1 MPRKQIQN
9 FKEYKMKTGR
19 KPRAT
24 SLRIKPICQAVLAAA
39 MTVGSVSQVYGIV
52 ISEDFTQPNTTQ
64 KWLMP
69 TPGSGHWAGHLR
81 RDIRNPQD
89 YIRNAACLTA
99 NDGSPVQAGKLPRC
113 QGASDAAGKGALRL
127 TPAQIQRV
135 GGIVSDFDFATNE
148 GVDITFTT
156 YTWGGNGADGMTFF
170 LSDAARPPTLGASGG
185 SLGYSCS
192 NVNPI
197 FSGVDGG
204 YMAIGIDEWG
214 NFVNGVGDNTNTGP
228 GFRKNT
234 IGIRGKGILNFDYF
248 SNPDGFLADYW
259 RKNRWGSVPSNA
271 KNSWR
276 QSWNGQAGQDRFRD
290 ICKSGKFDIDR
301 QWTGSRRTETL
312 STTLPETNPNHLSNY
327 KYITHKTLNFPLD
340 TKNVRSRDQA
350 VPMLYRIRITKDGK
364 ANVWYSRNGGTYQ
377 PVLLDYDVVTNNGA
391 LPAKFR
397 FGFMGATGGAHNN
410 HEVTCFRAA
419 PASLSDGSAEVNTP
433 DSKIVSE
440 SQVYLTFYNSLN
452 WTGSVVAQNIVKTP
466 DGKYHVDG
474 KVNWD
479 ASCGLTGGVCE
490 RRENRLFTAQNDRK
504 FFTSSNGTGVSLTW
518 GNLSSQQQSS
528 LKGSENDT
536 IGQQRLAYLKGD
548 RSQEAVSVGVGQF
561 RPRKSVLG
569 DIINSSPVWVGY
581 PATQN
586 YQKGEWKD
594 ARNPAAAM
602 PERTGQSYQD
612 YATANARRLNVVYAG
627 SNDGFLHGFAAG
639 SYSAPKQFDNTD
651 NTGKE
656 VFAYMPGSVLSRMHN
671 PSKPALDFFNER
683 YAHNFHNDA
692 AAGTGDVF
700 YNGKWHTWIMSGLGA
715 GGNTVYAL
723 DVTDPETFSEQNVV
737 GEWSFDANDPVWRN
751 LGNTYGTPV
760 FGRFHDGNWGAVFG
774 NGWCST
780 TDAAN
785 GNCTASGGPAG
796 IYVMSIDQTSGRPS
810 FRFISTGESGTPND
824 PNGIAHVTPVDLDGD
839 RIYDYAYAGDLK
851 GNVWRFDLTDTQG
864 SSWATKQPQKIFTTQ
879 SGQPIS
885 TKIVVSRAE
894 KGNRGDVLLNFGTGL
909 RKVGYTDE
917 ATTYAT
923 GTQSI
928 YGLRDRQAAAFP
940 NGGGTTA
947 AQINGRTRLQ
957 QHRVTDRSKGTLS
970 NDKVNWTNYDGWYMD
985 LETVNLGL
993 DDKGKPNIQYE
1004 QVIYN
1009 PYLDQGKYFIVNTF
1023 INGSSPILTCT
1034 ETQVTGYT
1042 YPFETST
1049 GSVVRGF
1056 FDKNTE
1062 NTTKRSQYNA
1072 IGSPQLLRTVDGKIW
1087 LLSKDSGGNVRLD
1100 EVFLPSELGTYKIR
1114 RLSWRE
1120 IY

>member
-1 MPRKQIQN
+1 
-9 FKEYKMKTGR
+9 MKTGR

-64 KWLMP
+64 KWLRP
-69 TPGSGHWAGHLR
+69 TPGGGRWAVHAPLAGGQPAKPGST
-81 RDIRNPQD
+81 DNT
-89 YIRNAACLTA
+89 ACLTA
-99 NDGSPVQAGKLPRC
+99 SGSSPGSNSLPHC
-113 QGASDAAGKGALRL
+113 SGASDAPGKGALRL
-127 TPAQIQRV
+127 TPANQQKV
-135 GGIVSDFDFATNE
+135 GGIVSDFSFPTNE

-156 YTWGGNGADGMTFF
+156 YTWGGSGADGMTFF
-170 LSDAARPPTLGASGG
+170 LSDADRPPTLGASGG
-185 SLGYSCS
+185 SIGYSCS
-192 NVNPI
+192 QTNPI

-214 NFVNGVGDNTNTGP
+214 NFVNKGDNTNSGLGWIP
-228 GFRKNT
+228 NT
-234 IGIRGKGILNFDYF
+234 IGIRGKGSLNFDYF
-248 SNPDGFLADYW
+248 ANPNRFLAEYW
-259 RKNRWGSVPSNA
+259 KKRGWGSVSPTAERSWKQAWQDNDA
-271 KNSWR
+271 GYDMLRDVCKNGELTLKR
-276 QSWNGQAGQDRFRD
+276 E
-290 ICKSGKFDIDR
+290 
-301 QWTGSRRTETL
+301 WTGNNTAVKL
-312 STTLPETNPNHLSNY
+312 SSALPETDPNHLSNY
-327 KYITHKTLNFPLD
+327 KYITHKTLSFPLD
-340 TKNVRSRDQA
+340 TKGVRSRDQA
-350 VPMLYRIRITKDGK
+350 IPMLYRIRITKDGK
-364 ANVWYSRNGGTYQ
+364 ANVWYSRNAGTYQ
-377 PVLLDYDVVTNNGA
+377 PVLLDYDVVKNNGT
-391 LPAKFR
+391 LPAQFR

-410 HEVTCFRAA
+410 HEVTCFKAA
-419 PASLSDGSAEVNTP
+419 PATLSDGNAEVNTP

-440 SQVYLTFYNSLN
+440 SQVYLTFYNSFN

-466 DGKYHVDG
+466 DGRYHVDS

-479 ASCGLTGGVCE
+479 AGCGLTGGKCE

-528 LKGSENDT
+528 LKGSGNDT

-796 IYVMSIDQTSGRPS
+796 IYIMSINQANGKPS

-851 GNVWRFDLTDTQG
+851 GNVWRFDLTDTQNA
-864 SSWATKQPQKIFTTQ
+864 SWATKQPQKIFTTQ
-879 SGQPIS
+879 PGQPIS

-940 NGGGTTA
+940 NGGTTA

-957 QHRVTDRSKGTLS
+957 QHQVTDKSKGTLS

-1087 LLSKDSGGNVRLD
+1087 LLSKDSSGNVRLD

>member
-1 MPRKQIQN
+1 
-9 FKEYKMKTGR
+9 MKTGR

-64 KWLMP
+64 KWLRP
-69 TPGSGHWAGHLR
+69 TPGGGRWAVHAPLAGGTPNT
-81 RDIRNPQD
+81 DNT
-89 YIRNAACLTA
+89 ACLTA
-99 NDGSPVQAGKLPRC
+99 TGSSPGSNSLPHC
-113 QGASDAAGKGALRL
+113 SGTSDAPGKGALRL
-127 TPAQIQRV
+127 TPARQQKV
-135 GGIVSDFDFATNE
+135 GGIVSDFSFPTND

-170 LSDAARPPTLGASGG
+170 LSDADRPPTLGASGG
-185 SLGYSCS
+185 SIGYSCS
-192 NVNPI
+192 QTNPI

-214 NFVNGVGDNTNTGP
+214 NFVNKGDNTNSGLGWIP
-228 GFRKNT
+228 NT
-234 IGIRGKGILNFDYF
+234 IGIRGKGSLNFDYF
-248 SNPDGFLADYW
+248 ANPNRFLAEYW
-259 RKNRWGSVPSNA
+259 KKRGWGSVSPTAERSWKQAWQDNDA
-271 KNSWR
+271 GYDMLRDVCKNGELTLKR
-276 QSWNGQAGQDRFRD
+276 E
-290 ICKSGKFDIDR
+290 
-301 QWTGSRRTETL
+301 WTGNNTAVKL
-312 STTLPETNPNHLSNY
+312 SSALPETDPNHLSNY
-327 KYITHKTLNFPLD
+327 KYITHKTLSFPLD
-340 TKNVRSRDQA
+340 TKGVRSRDQA
-350 VPMLYRIRITKDGK
+350 IPMLYRIRITKDGK
-364 ANVWYSRNGGTYQ
+364 ANVWYSRNAGTYQ
-377 PVLLDYDVVTNNGA
+377 PVLLDYDVVKNNGT
-391 LPAKFR
+391 LPAQFR

-410 HEVTCFRAA
+410 HEVTCFKAA
-419 PASLSDGSAEVNTP
+419 PATLSDGNAEVNTP

-440 SQVYLTFYNSLN
+440 SQVYLTFYNSFN

-466 DGKYHVDG
+466 DGRYHVDS

-479 ASCGLTGGVCE
+479 AGCGLTGGKCE
-490 RRENRLFTAQNDRK
+490 RRENRTFTAQQGRK
-504 FFTSSNGTGVSLTW
+504 LFTSSNNSGVNLTW
-518 GNLSSQQQSS
+518 ENLSAQQQSR
-528 LKGSENDT
+528 LKGSGDDT
-536 IGQQRLAYLKGD
+536 LGQQRLAYLKGD
-548 RSQEAVSVGVGQF
+548 RSQEAVNVGVGLF

-586 YQKGEWKD
+586 YLKGEWKD

-656 VFAYMPGSVLSRMHN
+656 VFAYMPGAVLSRMHN
-671 PSKPALDFFNER
+671 PGKPALDFFNER
-683 YAHNFHNDA
+683 YAHNFYNDA
-692 AAGTGDVF
+692 AVGTGDVF
-700 YNGKWHTWIMSGLGA
+700 YNGQWHTWIMGGLGA

-723 DVTDPETFSEQNVV
+723 DVTKPDTFSEQNVV
-737 GEWSFDANDPVWRN
+737 GEWSFDANDPIWRN

-796 IYVMSIDQTSGRPS
+796 IYVMSIDQASGRPS

-1042 YPFETST
+1042 YPFETTT

>member
-1 MPRKQIQN
+1 
-9 FKEYKMKTGR
+9 MKTGR

-64 KWLMP
+64 KWLRP
-69 TPGSGHWAGHLR
+69 TPGGGRWAVHAPLAGGQPAKPGST
-81 RDIRNPQD
+81 DNT
-89 YIRNAACLTA
+89 ACLTA
-99 NDGSPVQAGKLPRC
+99 SGSSPGSNSLPHC
-113 QGASDAAGKGALRL
+113 SGTSDAPGKGALRL
-127 TPAQIQRV
+127 TPARQQKV
-135 GGIVSDFDFATNE
+135 GGIVSDFSFPTNE

-156 YTWGGNGADGMTFF
+156 YTWGGSGADGMTFF
-170 LSDAARPPTLGASGG
+170 LSDADRPPTLGASGG
-185 SLGYSCS
+185 SIGYSCS
-192 NVNPI
+192 QTNPI

-214 NFVNGVGDNTNTGP
+214 NFVNKGDNTNSGL
-228 GFRKNT
+228 GWIRNT
-234 IGIRGKGILNFDYF
+234 IGIRGKGSLNFDYF
-248 SNPDGFLADYW
+248 ANPNRFLAEYW
-259 RKNRWGSVPSNA
+259 KKRGWGSVSPTAERSWKQAWQDNDA
-271 KNSWR
+271 GYDMLRDVCKNGELTLKR
-276 QSWNGQAGQDRFRD
+276 E
-290 ICKSGKFDIDR
+290 
-301 QWTGSRRTETL
+301 WTGNNMAVKL
-312 STTLPETNPNHLSNY
+312 SSALPETDPNHLSNY
-327 KYITHKTLNFPLD
+327 KYITHKTLSFPLD
-340 TKNVRSRDQA
+340 TKGVRSRDQA
-350 VPMLYRIRITKDGK
+350 IPMLYRIRITKDGK
-364 ANVWYSRNGGTYQ
+364 ANVWYSRNAGTYQ
-377 PVLLDYDVVTNNGA
+377 PVLLDYDVVKNNGT
-391 LPAKFR
+391 LPAQFR
-397 FGFMGATGGAHNN
+397 FGFMGATGGADNN
-410 HEVTCFRAA
+410 HEVTCFKAA
-419 PASLSDGSAEVNTP
+419 PATLSDGNAEVNTP

-440 SQVYLTFYNSLN
+440 SQVYLTFYNSFN

-466 DGKYHVDG
+466 DGKYHIDS

-479 ASCGLTGGVCE
+479 AGCGLTGGKCE
-490 RRENRLFTAQNDRK
+490 RRENRTFTAQQGRK
-504 FFTSSNGTGVSLTW
+504 LFTSSNNSGVNLTW
-518 GNLSSQQQSS
+518 ENLSTQQQSS
-528 LKGSENDT
+528 LKGSGDDT
-536 IGQQRLAYLKGD
+536 LGQQRLAYLKGD
-548 RSQEAVSVGVGQF
+548 RSQEAVNVGVGLF

-586 YQKGEWKD
+586 YLKGEWKD

-851 GNVWRFDLTDTQG
+851 GNVWRFDLTDTQNA
-864 SSWATKQPQKIFTTQ
+864 SWATKQPQKIFTTQ

-940 NGGGTTA
+940 NGGTTA

-957 QHRVTDRSKGTLS
+957 QHRVTDKSKGTLS

-1042 YPFETST
+1042 YPFETTT

-1087 LLSKDSGGNVRLD
+1087 LLSKDSGGNARLD

>member
-170 LSDAARPPTLGASGG
+170 LSDASRPPTLGASGG

-204 YMAIGIDEWG
+204 YMAIGIDEFG
-214 NFVNGVGDNTNTGP
+214 NFVNGPDNTNTGR
-228 GFRKNT
+228 GFINNT

-259 RKNRWGSVPSNA
+259 RKNRWGSIPNNA

-276 QSWNGQAGQDRFRD
+276 QLWSGQAGQDRFRN

-301 QWTGSRRTETL
+301 QWTGSNRTETL

-327 KYITHKTLNFPLD
+327 KYITHEKLNFNLD
-340 TKNVRSRDQA
+340 TKGVSSRDKA

-364 ANVWYSRNGGTYQ
+364 ANVWYSRNGGTYR

-397 FGFMGATGGAHNN
+397 FGFMGATGGWHNN

-528 LKGSENDT
+528 LKGSGNDT

-548 RSQEAVSVGVGQF
+548 RSEEAVSVGVGQF

-586 YQKGEWKD
+586 YLKGEWKD

-639 SYSAPKQFDNTD
+639 SYSAPKQFDDIN

-656 VFAYMPGSVLSRMHN
+656 VFAYMPGAVLSRMHN
-671 PSKPALDFFNER
+671 PGKPALDFFNER

-692 AAGTGDVF
+692 AVGTGDVF
-700 YNGKWHTWIMSGLGA
+700 YNGQWHTWIMGGLGA

-723 DVTDPETFSEQNVV
+723 DVTKPDTFSEQNVV
-737 GEWSFDANDPVWRN
+737 GEWSFDANDPIWRN

-940 NGGGTTA
+940 NGGTTA

-957 QHRVTDRSKGTLS
+957 QHRVTDKSKGTLS

-1042 YPFETST
+1042 YPFETTT

-1056 FDKNTE
+1056 FDKDTE

>member
-64 KWLMP
+64 KWLRP
-69 TPGSGHWAGHLR
+69 TPGGGRWAVHAPLAGGQPAKPGST
-81 RDIRNPQD
+81 DNT
-89 YIRNAACLTA
+89 ACLTA
-99 NDGSPVQAGKLPRC
+99 SGSSPGSNSLPHC
-113 QGASDAAGKGALRL
+113 SGASDAPGKGALRL
-127 TPAQIQRV
+127 TPANQQKV
-135 GGIVSDFDFATNE
+135 GGIVSDFSFPTNE

-156 YTWGGNGADGMTFF
+156 YTWGGSGADGMTFF
-170 LSDAARPPTLGASGG
+170 LSDADRPPTLGASGG
-185 SLGYSCS
+185 SIGYSCS
-192 NVNPI
+192 QTNPI

-214 NFVNGVGDNTNTGP
+214 NFVNKGDNTNSGLGWIP
-228 GFRKNT
+228 NT
-234 IGIRGKGILNFDYF
+234 IGIRGKGSLNFDYF
-248 SNPDGFLADYW
+248 ANPNRFLAEYW
-259 RKNRWGSVPSNA
+259 KKRGWGSVSPTAERSWKQAWQDNDA
-271 KNSWR
+271 GYDMLRDVCKNGELTLKR
-276 QSWNGQAGQDRFRD
+276 E
-290 ICKSGKFDIDR
+290 
-301 QWTGSRRTETL
+301 WTGNNTAVKL
-312 STTLPETNPNHLSNY
+312 SSALPETDPNHLSNY
-327 KYITHKTLNFPLD
+327 KYITHKTLSFPLD
-340 TKNVRSRDQA
+340 TKGVRSRDQA
-350 VPMLYRIRITKDGK
+350 IPMLYRIRITKDGK
-364 ANVWYSRNGGTYQ
+364 ANVWYSRNAGTYQ
-377 PVLLDYDVVTNNGA
+377 PVLLDYDVVKNNGT
-391 LPAKFR
+391 LPAQFR

-410 HEVTCFRAA
+410 HEVTCFKAA
-419 PASLSDGSAEVNTP
+419 PATLSDGNAEVNTP

-440 SQVYLTFYNSLN
+440 SQVYLTFYNSFN

-466 DGKYHVDG
+466 DGRYHVDS

-479 ASCGLTGGVCE
+479 AGCGLTGGKCE

-528 LKGSENDT
+528 LKGSGNDT

-796 IYVMSIDQTSGRPS
+796 IYIMSINQANGKPS

-851 GNVWRFDLTDTQG
+851 GNVWRFDLTDTQNA
-864 SSWATKQPQKIFTTQ
+864 SWATKQPQKIFTTQ
-879 SGQPIS
+879 PGQPIS

-940 NGGGTTA
+940 NGGTTA

-957 QHRVTDRSKGTLS
+957 QHQVTDKSKGTLS

-1087 LLSKDSGGNVRLD
+1087 LLSKDSSGNVRLD
-1100 EVFLPSELGTYKIR
+1100 EVFFPSELGTYKIR

>member
-1 MPRKQIQN
+1 
-9 FKEYKMKTGR
+9 MKTGR

-64 KWLMP
+64 KWLRP
-69 TPGSGHWAGHLR
+69 TPGGGRWAVHAPLAGGTPNT
-81 RDIRNPQD
+81 DNT
-89 YIRNAACLTA
+89 ACLTA
-99 NDGSPVQAGKLPRC
+99 TGSSPGSNSLPHC
-113 QGASDAAGKGALRL
+113 SGTSDAPGKGALRL
-127 TPAQIQRV
+127 TPARQQKV
-135 GGIVSDFDFATNE
+135 GGIVSDFSFPTND

-170 LSDAARPPTLGASGG
+170 LSDADRPPTLGASGG
-185 SLGYSCS
+185 SIGYSCS
-192 NVNPI
+192 QTNPI

-214 NFVNGVGDNTNTGP
+214 NFVNKGDNTNSGLGWIP
-228 GFRKNT
+228 NT
-234 IGIRGKGILNFDYF
+234 IGIRGKGSLNFDYF
-248 SNPDGFLADYW
+248 ANPNRFLAEYW
-259 RKNRWGSVPSNA
+259 KKRGWGSVSPSAERSWKQAWQDNDA
-271 KNSWR
+271 GYDMLRNVCKNGELTLKR
-276 QSWNGQAGQDRFRD
+276 E
-290 ICKSGKFDIDR
+290 
-301 QWTGSRRTETL
+301 WTGNNTAVKL
-312 STTLPETNPNHLSNY
+312 SSALPETDPNHLSNY
-327 KYITHKTLNFPLD
+327 KYITHKTLRFPLD
-340 TKNVRSRDQA
+340 TKGVRSRDQA
-350 VPMLYRIRITKDGK
+350 IPMLYRIRITKDGK
-364 ANVWYSRNGGTYQ
+364 ANVWYSRNAGTYQ
-377 PVLLDYDVVTNNGA
+377 PVLLDYDVVKNNGT
-391 LPAKFR
+391 LPAQFR
-397 FGFMGATGGAHNN
+397 FGFMGATGGAYNN
-410 HEVTCFRAA
+410 HEVTCFKAA
-419 PASLSDGSAEVNTP
+419 PATLSDGNAEVNTP

-440 SQVYLTFYNSLN
+440 SQVYLTFYNSFN

-466 DGKYHVDG
+466 DGKYHVDS

-479 ASCGLTGGVCE
+479 AGCGLTGGKCE
-490 RRENRLFTAQNDRK
+490 RRENRTFTAQQGRK
-504 FFTSSNGTGVSLTW
+504 LFTSSNNSGVNLTW
-518 GNLSSQQQSS
+518 ENLSAQQQSS
-528 LKGSENDT
+528 LKGSGDDT
-536 IGQQRLAYLKGD
+536 LGQQRLAYLKGD
-548 RSQEAVSVGVGQF
+548 RSQEAVNVGVGLF

-586 YQKGEWKD
+586 YLKGEWKD

-656 VFAYMPGSVLSRMHN
+656 VFAYMPGAVLSRMHN
-671 PSKPALDFFNER
+671 PGKPALDFFNER
-683 YAHNFHNDA
+683 YAHNFYNDA
-692 AAGTGDVF
+692 AVGTGDVF
-700 YNGKWHTWIMSGLGA
+700 YNGQWHTWIMGGLGA

-723 DVTDPETFSEQNVV
+723 DVTKPDTFSEQNVV
-737 GEWSFDANDPVWRN
+737 GEWSFDANDPIWRN

-796 IYVMSIDQTSGRPS
+796 IYVMSIDQASGRPS

-1042 YPFETST
+1042 YPFETTT

>member
-1 MPRKQIQN
+1 
-9 FKEYKMKTGR
+9 MKTGR
-19 KPRAT
+19 KPRET

-64 KWLMP
+64 KWLRP
-69 TPGSGHWAGHLR
+69 TPGGGRWAVHAPLAGGQPAKPGST
-81 RDIRNPQD
+81 DNT
-89 YIRNAACLTA
+89 ACLTA
-99 NDGSPVQAGKLPRC
+99 SGSSPGSNSLPHC
-113 QGASDAAGKGALRL
+113 SGTSDAPGKGALRL
-127 TPAQIQRV
+127 TPARQQKV
-135 GGIVSDFDFATNE
+135 GGIVSDFSFPTNE

-156 YTWGGNGADGMTFF
+156 YTWGGSGADGMTFF
-170 LSDAARPPTLGASGG
+170 LSDADRPPTLGASGG
-185 SLGYSCS
+185 SIGYSCS
-192 NVNPI
+192 QTNPI

-214 NFVNGVGDNTNTGP
+214 NFVNKGDNTNSGL
-228 GFRKNT
+228 GWIRNT
-234 IGIRGKGILNFDYF
+234 IGIRGKGSLNFDYF
-248 SNPDGFLADYW
+248 ANPNRFLAEYW
-259 RKNRWGSVPSNA
+259 KKRGWGSVSPTAERSWKQAWQDNDA
-271 KNSWR
+271 GYDMLRDVCKNGELTLKR
-276 QSWNGQAGQDRFRD
+276 E
-290 ICKSGKFDIDR
+290 
-301 QWTGSRRTETL
+301 WTGNNMAVKL
-312 STTLPETNPNHLSNY
+312 SSALPETDPNHLSNY
-327 KYITHKTLNFPLD
+327 KYITHKTLSFPLD
-340 TKNVRSRDQA
+340 TKGVRSRDQA
-350 VPMLYRIRITKDGK
+350 IPMLYRIRITKDGK
-364 ANVWYSRNGGTYQ
+364 ANVWYSRNAGTYQ
-377 PVLLDYDVVTNNGA
+377 PVLLDYDVVKNNGT
-391 LPAKFR
+391 LPAQFR
-397 FGFMGATGGAHNN
+397 FGFMGATGGADNN
-410 HEVTCFRAA
+410 HEVTCFKAA
-419 PASLSDGSAEVNTP
+419 PATLSDGNAEVNTP

-440 SQVYLTFYNSLN
+440 SQVYLTFYNSFN

-466 DGKYHVDG
+466 DGKYHIDS

-479 ASCGLTGGVCE
+479 AGCGLTGGKCE
-490 RRENRLFTAQNDRK
+490 RRENRTFTAQQGRK
-504 FFTSSNGTGVSLTW
+504 LFTSSNNSGVNLTW
-518 GNLSSQQQSS
+518 ENLSTQQQSS
-528 LKGSENDT
+528 LKGSGDDT
-536 IGQQRLAYLKGD
+536 LGQQRLAYLKGD
-548 RSQEAVSVGVGQF
+548 RSQEAVNVGVGLF

-586 YQKGEWKD
+586 YLKGEWKD

-796 IYVMSIDQTSGRPS
+796 IYIMSINQANGKPS

-851 GNVWRFDLTDTQG
+851 GNVWRFDLTDTQNA
-864 SSWATKQPQKIFTTQ
+864 SWATKQPQKIFTTQ

-940 NGGGTTA
+940 NGGTTA

-957 QHRVTDRSKGTLS
+957 QHRVTDKSKGTLS

-1042 YPFETST
+1042 YPFETTT

>member
-1 MPRKQIQN
+1 
-9 FKEYKMKTGR
+9 MKTGR

-64 KWLMP
+64 KWLRP
-69 TPGSGHWAGHLR
+69 TPGGGRWAVHAPLAGGQPAKPGST
-81 RDIRNPQD
+81 DNT
-89 YIRNAACLTA
+89 ACLTA
-99 NDGSPVQAGKLPRC
+99 SGSSPGSNSLPHC
-113 QGASDAAGKGALRL
+113 SGASDAPGKGALRL
-127 TPAQIQRV
+127 TPANQQKV
-135 GGIVSDFDFATNE
+135 GGIVSDFSFPTNE

-156 YTWGGNGADGMTFF
+156 YTWGGSGADGMTFF
-170 LSDAARPPTLGASGG
+170 LSDADRPPTLGASGG
-185 SLGYSCS
+185 SIGYSCS
-192 NVNPI
+192 QTNPI

-214 NFVNGVGDNTNTGP
+214 NFVNKGDNTNSGLGWIP
-228 GFRKNT
+228 NT
-234 IGIRGKGILNFDYF
+234 IGIRGKGSLNFDYF
-248 SNPDGFLADYW
+248 ANPNRFLAEYW
-259 RKNRWGSVPSNA
+259 KKRGWGSVSPTAERSWKQAWQDNDA
-271 KNSWR
+271 GYDMLRDVCKNGELTLKR
-276 QSWNGQAGQDRFRD
+276 E
-290 ICKSGKFDIDR
+290 
-301 QWTGSRRTETL
+301 WTGNNTAVKL
-312 STTLPETNPNHLSNY
+312 SSALPETDPNHLSNY
-327 KYITHKTLNFPLD
+327 KYITHKTLSFPLD
-340 TKNVRSRDQA
+340 TKGVRSRDQA
-350 VPMLYRIRITKDGK
+350 IPMLYRIRITKDGK
-364 ANVWYSRNGGTYQ
+364 ANVWYSRNAGTYQ
-377 PVLLDYDVVTNNGA
+377 PVLLDYDVVKNNGT
-391 LPAKFR
+391 LPAQFR

-410 HEVTCFRAA
+410 HEVTCFKAA
-419 PASLSDGSAEVNTP
+419 PATLSDGNAEVNTP

-440 SQVYLTFYNSLN
+440 SQVYLTFYNSFN

-466 DGKYHVDG
+466 DGRYHVDS

-479 ASCGLTGGVCE
+479 AGCGLTGGKCE

-528 LKGSENDT
+528 LKGSGNDT

-796 IYVMSIDQTSGRPS
+796 IYIMSINQANGKPS

-851 GNVWRFDLTDTQG
+851 GNVWRFDLTDTQNA
-864 SSWATKQPQKIFTTQ
+864 SWATKQPQKIFTTQ
-879 SGQPIS
+879 PGQPIS

-940 NGGGTTA
+940 NGGTTA

-957 QHRVTDRSKGTLS
+957 QHQVTDKSKGTLS

-1087 LLSKDSGGNVRLD
+1087 LLSKDSSGNVRLD
-1100 EVFLPSELGTYKIR
+1100 EVFFPSELGTYKIR

>member
-1 MPRKQIQN
+1 
-9 FKEYKMKTGR
+9 MKTGR

-586 YQKGEWKD
+586 YLKGEWKD

-796 IYVMSIDQTSGRPS
+796 IYVMSIDQASGRPS

-1042 YPFETST
+1042 YPFETTT

>member
-1 MPRKQIQN
+1 
-9 FKEYKMKTGR
+9 MKTGR
-19 KPRAT
+19 KPRET

-64 KWLMP
+64 KWLRP
-69 TPGSGHWAGHLR
+69 TPGGGRWAVHAPLAGGQPAKPGST
-81 RDIRNPQD
+81 DNT
-89 YIRNAACLTA
+89 ACLTA
-99 NDGSPVQAGKLPRC
+99 SGSSPGSNSLPHC
-113 QGASDAAGKGALRL
+113 SGTSDAPGKGALRL
-127 TPAQIQRV
+127 TPARQQKV
-135 GGIVSDFDFATNE
+135 GGIVSDFSFPTNE

-156 YTWGGNGADGMTFF
+156 YTWGGSGADGMTFF
-170 LSDAARPPTLGASGG
+170 LSDADRPPTLGASGG
-185 SLGYSCS
+185 SIGYSCS
-192 NVNPI
+192 QTNPI

-214 NFVNGVGDNTNTGP
+214 NFVNKGDNTNSGL
-228 GFRKNT
+228 GWIRNT
-234 IGIRGKGILNFDYF
+234 IGIRGKGSLNFDYF
-248 SNPDGFLADYW
+248 ANPNRFLAEYW
-259 RKNRWGSVPSNA
+259 KKRGWGSVSPTAERSWKQAWQDNDA
-271 KNSWR
+271 GYDMLRDVCKNGELTLKR
-276 QSWNGQAGQDRFRD
+276 E
-290 ICKSGKFDIDR
+290 
-301 QWTGSRRTETL
+301 WTGNNMAVKL
-312 STTLPETNPNHLSNY
+312 SSALPETDPNHLSNY
-327 KYITHKTLNFPLD
+327 KYITHKTLSFPLD
-340 TKNVRSRDQA
+340 TKGVRSRDQA
-350 VPMLYRIRITKDGK
+350 IPMLYRIRITKDGK
-364 ANVWYSRNGGTYQ
+364 ANVWYSRNAGTYQ
-377 PVLLDYDVVTNNGA
+377 PVLLDYDVVKNNGT
-391 LPAKFR
+391 LPAQFR
-397 FGFMGATGGAHNN
+397 FGFMGATGGADNN
-410 HEVTCFRAA
+410 HEVTCFKAA
-419 PASLSDGSAEVNTP
+419 PATLSDGNAEVNTP

-440 SQVYLTFYNSLN
+440 SQVYLTFYNSFN

-466 DGKYHVDG
+466 DGKYHIDS

-479 ASCGLTGGVCE
+479 AGCGLTGGKCE
-490 RRENRLFTAQNDRK
+490 RRENRTFTAQQGRK
-504 FFTSSNGTGVSLTW
+504 LFTSSNNSGVNLTW
-518 GNLSSQQQSS
+518 ENLSTQQQSS
-528 LKGSENDT
+528 LKGSGDDT
-536 IGQQRLAYLKGD
+536 LGQQRLAYLKGD
-548 RSQEAVSVGVGQF
+548 RSQEAVNVGVGLF

-586 YQKGEWKD
+586 YLKGEWKD

-796 IYVMSIDQTSGRPS
+796 IYIMSINQANGKPS
-810 FRFISTGESGTPND
+810 FRFISTGESGTPSD

-851 GNVWRFDLTDTQG
+851 GNVWRFDLTDTQNA
-864 SSWATKQPQKIFTTQ
+864 SWATKQPQKIFTTQ

-940 NGGGTTA
+940 NGGTTA

-957 QHRVTDRSKGTLS
+957 QHRVTDKSKGTLS

-1042 YPFETST
+1042 YPFETTT

>member
-1 MPRKQIQN
+1 
-9 FKEYKMKTGR
+9 MKTGR

-276 QSWNGQAGQDRFRD
+276 QLWSGQAGQDRFRN

-528 LKGSENDT
+528 LKGSDNDT

-548 RSQEAVSVGVGQF
+548 RSEEAVSVGVGQF

-586 YQKGEWKD
+586 YLKGEWKD

-639 SYSAPKQFDNTD
+639 SYSAPKQFDDIN

-656 VFAYMPGSVLSRMHN
+656 VFAYMPGAVLSRMHN
-671 PSKPALDFFNER
+671 PGKPALDFFNER

-692 AAGTGDVF
+692 AVGTGDVF
-700 YNGKWHTWIMSGLGA
+700 YNGQWHTWIMGGLGA

-723 DVTDPETFSEQNVV
+723 DVTKPDTFSEQNVV
-737 GEWSFDANDPVWRN
+737 GEWSFDANDPIWRN

-796 IYVMSIDQTSGRPS
+796 IYVMSIDQTNGKPS

-1062 NTTKRSQYNA
+1062 NTTKRSQFNA

-1087 LLSKDSGGNVRLD
+1087 LLSKDSSGNVRLD

>member
-1 MPRKQIQN
+1 MVWFLLDFILNPSTRLPIMPRKQIQN

-81 RDIRNPQD
+81 SDIRNPQD

-228 GFRKNT
+228 GFRRNT

-248 SNPDGFLADYW
+248 SDPDGFLADYW
-259 RKNRWGSVPSNA
+259 RKNRWGSIPNNA

-276 QSWNGQAGQDRFRD
+276 QLWSGQAGQDRFRN

-301 QWTGSRRTETL
+301 QWTGSNRTETL

-327 KYITHKTLNFPLD
+327 KYITHKTLNFSLD
-340 TKNVRSRDQA
+340 TKSVRSRNQA

-419 PASLSDGSAEVNTP
+419 PATLSDGSAEVNTP

-466 DGKYHVDG
+466 DGKYDVDS

-479 ASCGLTGGVCE
+479 AGCGITGGVCE
-490 RRENRLFTAQNDRK
+490 KRENRLFTAQNDRK

-518 GNLSSQQQSS
+518 GNLFSQQQSS
-528 LKGSENDT
+528 LKGSDNDT
-536 IGQQRLAYLKGD
+536 IG
-548 RSQEAVSVGVGQF
+548 
-561 RPRKSVLG
+561 
-569 DIINSSPVWVGY
+569 
-581 PATQN
+581 
-586 YQKGEWKD
+586 
-594 ARNPAAAM
+594 
-602 PERTGQSYQD
+602 
-612 YATANARRLNVVYAG
+612 
-627 SNDGFLHGFAAG
+627 
-639 SYSAPKQFDNTD
+639 
-651 NTGKE
+651 
-656 VFAYMPGSVLSRMHN
+656 
-671 PSKPALDFFNER
+671 
-683 YAHNFHNDA
+683 
-692 AAGTGDVF
+692 
-700 YNGKWHTWIMSGLGA
+700 
-715 GGNTVYAL
+715 
-723 DVTDPETFSEQNVV
+723 
-737 GEWSFDANDPVWRN
+737 
-751 LGNTYGTPV
+751 
-760 FGRFHDGNWGAVFG
+760 
-774 NGWCST
+774 
-780 TDAAN
+780 
-785 GNCTASGGPAG
+785 
-796 IYVMSIDQTSGRPS
+796 
-810 FRFISTGESGTPND
+810 
-824 PNGIAHVTPVDLDGD
+824 
-839 RIYDYAYAGDLK
+839 
-851 GNVWRFDLTDTQG
+851 
-864 SSWATKQPQKIFTTQ
+864 
-879 SGQPIS
+879 
-885 TKIVVSRAE
+885 
-894 KGNRGDVLLNFGTGL
+894 
-909 RKVGYTDE
+909 
-917 ATTYAT
+917 
-923 GTQSI
+923 
-928 YGLRDRQAAAFP
+928 
-940 NGGGTTA
+940 
-947 AQINGRTRLQ
+947 
-957 QHRVTDRSKGTLS
+957 
-970 NDKVNWTNYDGWYMD
+970 
-985 LETVNLGL
+985 
-993 DDKGKPNIQYE
+993 
-1004 QVIYN
+1004 
-1009 PYLDQGKYFIVNTF
+1009 
-1023 INGSSPILTCT
+1023 
-1034 ETQVTGYT
+1034 
-1042 YPFETST
+1042 
-1049 GSVVRGF
+1049 
-1056 FDKNTE
+1056 
-1062 NTTKRSQYNA
+1062 
-1072 IGSPQLLRTVDGKIW
+1072 
-1087 LLSKDSGGNVRLD
+1087 
-1100 EVFLPSELGTYKIR
+1100 
-1114 RLSWRE
+1114 
-1120 IY
+1120 

>member
-1 MPRKQIQN
+1 
-9 FKEYKMKTGR
+9 MKTGR

-64 KWLMP
+64 KWLRP
-69 TPGSGHWAGHLR
+69 TPGGGRWAVHAPLAGGTPNT
-81 RDIRNPQD
+81 DNT
-89 YIRNAACLTA
+89 ACLTA
-99 NDGSPVQAGKLPRC
+99 TGSSPGSNSLPHC
-113 QGASDAAGKGALRL
+113 SGTSDAPGKGALRL
-127 TPAQIQRV
+127 TPARQQKV
-135 GGIVSDFDFATNE
+135 GGIVSDFSFPTNE

-156 YTWGGNGADGMTFF
+156 YTWGGSGADGMTFF
-170 LSDAARPPTLGASGG
+170 LSDADRPPTLGASGG
-185 SLGYSCS
+185 SIGYSCS
-192 NVNPI
+192 QTNPI

-214 NFVNGVGDNTNTGP
+214 NFVNKGDNTNSGL
-228 GFRKNT
+228 GWIRNT
-234 IGIRGKGILNFDYF
+234 IGIRGKGSLNFDYF
-248 SNPDGFLADYW
+248 ANPNRFLAEYW
-259 RKNRWGSVPSNA
+259 KKRGWGSVSPTAERSWKQAWQDNDA
-271 KNSWR
+271 GYDMLRDVCKNGELTLKR
-276 QSWNGQAGQDRFRD
+276 E
-290 ICKSGKFDIDR
+290 
-301 QWTGSRRTETL
+301 WTGNNTAVKL
-312 STTLPETNPNHLSNY
+312 SSALPETDPNHLSNY
-327 KYITHKTLNFPLD
+327 KYITHKTLSFPLD
-340 TKNVRSRDQA
+340 TKGVRSRDQA
-350 VPMLYRIRITKDGK
+350 IPMLYRIRITKDGK
-364 ANVWYSRNGGTYQ
+364 ANVWYSRNAGTYQ
-377 PVLLDYDVVTNNGA
+377 PVLLDYDVVKNNGT
-391 LPAKFR
+391 LPAQFR
-397 FGFMGATGGAHNN
+397 FGFMGATGGADNN
-410 HEVTCFRAA
+410 HEVTCFKAA
-419 PASLSDGSAEVNTP
+419 PATLSDGNAEVNTP

-440 SQVYLTFYNSLN
+440 SQVYLTFYNSFN

-466 DGKYHVDG
+466 DGKYHVDS

-479 ASCGLTGGVCE
+479 AGCGLTGGKCE
-490 RRENRLFTAQNDRK
+490 RRENRTFTAQQGRK
-504 FFTSSNGTGVSLTW
+504 LFTSSNNSGVNLTW
-518 GNLSSQQQSS
+518 ENLSAQQQSS
-528 LKGSENDT
+528 LKGSGDDT
-536 IGQQRLAYLKGD
+536 LGQQRLAYLKGD
-548 RSQEAVSVGVGQF
+548 RSQEAVNVGVGLF
-561 RPRKSVLG
+561 RPRKSILG

-1042 YPFETST
+1042 YPFETTT

>member
-1 MPRKQIQN
+1 
-9 FKEYKMKTGR
+9 MKTGR

-64 KWLMP
+64 KWLRP
-69 TPGSGHWAGHLR
+69 TPGGGRWAVHAPLAGGTPNT
-81 RDIRNPQD
+81 DNT
-89 YIRNAACLTA
+89 ACLTA
-99 NDGSPVQAGKLPRC
+99 TGSSPGSNSLPHC
-113 QGASDAAGKGALRL
+113 SGTSDAPGKGALRL
-127 TPAQIQRV
+127 TPARQQKV
-135 GGIVSDFDFATNE
+135 GGIVSDFSFPTNE

-156 YTWGGNGADGMTFF
+156 YTWGGSGADGMTFF
-170 LSDAARPPTLGASGG
+170 LSDADRPPTLGASGG
-185 SLGYSCS
+185 SIGYSCS
-192 NVNPI
+192 QTNPI

-214 NFVNGVGDNTNTGP
+214 NFVNKGDNTNSGL
-228 GFRKNT
+228 GWIRNT
-234 IGIRGKGILNFDYF
+234 IGIRGKGSLNFDYF
-248 SNPDGFLADYW
+248 ANPNRFLAEYW
-259 RKNRWGSVPSNA
+259 KKRGWGSVSPTAERSWKQAWQDNDA
-271 KNSWR
+271 GYDMLRDVCKNGELTLKR
-276 QSWNGQAGQDRFRD
+276 E
-290 ICKSGKFDIDR
+290 
-301 QWTGSRRTETL
+301 WTGNNTAVKL
-312 STTLPETNPNHLSNY
+312 SSALPETDPNHLSNY
-327 KYITHKTLNFPLD
+327 KYITHKTLSFPLD
-340 TKNVRSRDQA
+340 TKGVRSRDQA
-350 VPMLYRIRITKDGK
+350 IPMLYRIRITKDGK
-364 ANVWYSRNGGTYQ
+364 ANVWYSRNAGTYQ
-377 PVLLDYDVVTNNGA
+377 PVLLDYDVVKNNGT
-391 LPAKFR
+391 LPAQFR
-397 FGFMGATGGAHNN
+397 FGFMGATGGADNN
-410 HEVTCFRAA
+410 HEVTCFKAA
-419 PASLSDGSAEVNTP
+419 PATLSDGNAEVNTP

-440 SQVYLTFYNSLN
+440 SQVYLTFYNSFN

-466 DGKYHVDG
+466 DGKYHVDS

-479 ASCGLTGGVCE
+479 AGCGLTGGKCE
-490 RRENRLFTAQNDRK
+490 RRENRTFTAQQGRK
-504 FFTSSNGTGVSLTW
+504 LFTSSNNSGVNLTW
-518 GNLSSQQQSS
+518 ENLSAQQQSS
-528 LKGSENDT
+528 LKGSGDDT
-536 IGQQRLAYLKGD
+536 LGQQRLAYLKGD

-796 IYVMSIDQTSGRPS
+796 IYIMSINQANGKPS

-851 GNVWRFDLTDTQG
+851 GNVWRFDLTDTQNA
-864 SSWATKQPQKIFTTQ
+864 SWATKQPQKIFTTQ
-879 SGQPIS
+879 PGQPIS

-940 NGGGTTA
+940 NGGTTA

-957 QHRVTDRSKGTLS
+957 QHQVTDKSKGTLS

-1087 LLSKDSGGNVRLD
+1087 LLSKDSSGNVRLD